1 MKWRSPISKFSGRMS
16 KEKWIGLLILGVF
29 LMLVSMPLPGS
40 TKETEGDKTAP
51 FGGNAPSEEA
61 GPQSD
66 GSQIPSDSPV
76 SAPVD
81 SSYEAQLEARIRE
94 ILKSVEG
101 VGRVEVMVVLKSSG
115 ERVMRIDRSD
125 SQSST
130 SETDSAGGS
139 RQVVSTQ
146 SEESTV
152 LTSGSAGGTVP
163 VVEKELSPELSGIII
178 SADGG
183 GSPEVKAE
191 ISEAME
197 ALFGLPAH
205 KIKVL
210 KRAG

>member
-1 MKWRSPISKFSGRMS
+1 MKWRSPISKFSGKMS
-16 KEKWIGLLILGVF
+16 KEKWIGILILGVF
-29 LMLVSMPLPGS
+29 LMLLSMPLPGS
-40 TKETEGDKTAP
+40 TKEMEG
-51 FGGNAPSEEA
+51 GIAPSEEA
-61 GPQSD
+61 GFPSEE
-66 GSQIPSDSPV
+66 SQTPSDSPV
-76 SAPVD
+76 SAPAD

-115 ERVMRIDRSD
+115 EKVMRIDRSD

-130 SETDSAGGS
+130 SETDSAGGN

-152 LTSGSAGGTVP
+152 LTSGSGGGTAP